1 MFLLKIENYS
11 LSKNFFQQKNISYKT
26 NPLTS
31 ILYQLTGLH
40 MMRAFTEKN
49 FEQTVKKTNI
59 YMPERNFL
67 HKNGSL
73 NLLRAN
79 TTKWCNT
86 LKQ

>member
-1 MFLLKIENYS
+1 M
-11 LSKNFFQQKNISYKT
+11 
-26 NPLTS
+26 
-31 ILYQLTGLH
+31 TGLH

-73 NLLRAN
+73 NLLSAN